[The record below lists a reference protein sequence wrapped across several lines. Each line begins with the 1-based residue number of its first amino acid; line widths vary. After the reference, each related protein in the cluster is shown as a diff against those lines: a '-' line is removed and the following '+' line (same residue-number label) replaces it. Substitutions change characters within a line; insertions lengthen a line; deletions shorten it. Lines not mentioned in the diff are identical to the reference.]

1 MSTLNVIRPGL
12 GNTNS
17 YLTSGIP
24 FVTASVALPG
34 LTTNDPVAISFPQV
48 TKFITIKNT
57 TPDAH
62 SIRIGFSENGVLGTN
77 YFLLE
82 KDESFSAELRVT
94 DIYCISNSNGGN
106 GNEEVTV
113 IAGLT
118 TIDRNELK
126 TNWSGSAGVG

>member
-1 MSTLNVIRPGL
+1 MSTFTYPKPGL
-12 GNTNS
+12 SNTNS

-34 LTTNDPVAISFPQV
+34 LTTNDPVVISFPQV
-48 TKFITIKNT
+48 TKFVTIKNT

-62 SIRIGFSENGVLGTN
+62 SIRVGFSKNGVLGTN

-94 DIYCISNSNGGN
+94 DIYFISNSNGGN

-118 TIDRNELK
+118 TIDRSELP

>member
-24 FVTASVALPG
+24 FVTSSVVSPALG
-34 LTTNDPVAISFPQV
+34 EESLVIEFPQV
-48 TKFITIKNT
+48 TKFITVKNT
-57 TPDAH
+57 TTNSHPV
-62 SIRIGFSENGVLGTN
+62 RIGFSQNGITGSADN
-77 YFLLE
+77 NFFLLQ
-82 KDESFSAELRVT
+82 KDESFTAELRVV
-94 DIYCISNSNGGN
+94 DLHILSNDPNHN
-106 GNEEVTV
+106 PTVTV

-118 TIDRNELK
+118 TIDRRELS

>member
-24 FVTASVALPG
+24 FVTSS
-34 LTTNDPVAISFPQV
+34 LTAPSSAGGATLVVEFPQV
-48 TKFITIKNT
+48 TKFVTIKNT
-57 TPDAH
+57 SGDSH
-62 SIRIGFSENGVLGTN
+62 SIRVGFSENGVVNENN
-77 YFLLE
+77 YFVLA
-82 KDESFSAELRVT
+82 KDESFSAELRVV
-94 DIYCISNSNGGN
+94 DIHVMADTNHSPTF
-106 GNEEVTV
+106 TV

-118 TIDRNELK
+118 TIDRNELS